1 MTLCSKRIR
10 LPTGVSSSQVC
21 TIDDKDYF
29 IIAFGSLIR
38 VLDDNFALFH
48 SFLTPFCIL
57 KILVFQDH
65 YFLIG
70 RDKYLVYKGL
80 NLVGEHN
87 FTKGFLNISQI
98 FLVKKSHLIFIHDMS
113 YSLAQILNM
122 RIIQDNSLTDSTFFT
137 PLSADKVDDTVHI
150 LAKTYT
156 KRYMISYNVEGGKFK
171 CNRREIDNGLH
182 VFNHFSQLLLLDE
195 EGMWQFSVG
204 QNKSDIRTL
213 FKLDKRN
220 PDSLVYIRDFGN
232 YRISCVYNNPENTVI
247 FFKNGEVMLLNQD
260 LSYTVAGMLNSQIT
274 TVSKI
279 GELYFCGSQ
288 CDSFLVKLL
297 DRKMKV
303 IRKFS
308 GVADNFH
315 VLENTFTA
323 SKLQENLLVNNY
335 KSIKF
340 VSKDC
345 SFKIAH
351 SIPVSRHNTLEEP
364 MHLIIENL
372 NRLKFG
378 VKSIFCGGNVTLL
391 SFESFSVVNGHPFDS
406 VSNYYFFD
414 SSRFFFNSIH
424 GICYYDM
431 HENSFYFLN
440 IKNSIVKYF
449 GRYAIIYSL
458 SSLFLLNCDDL
469 SLSELESAENS
480 DGFEPATK
488 KRPSSMCSFNSIC
501 DLCMHENCVFLIDFN
516 ENVYKIPL
524 HRFSQ
529 KCTLVSFE
537 LTIAKD
543 LCKTID
549 NKDILNKLEAVIG
562 SLAEMEVQD
571 ATSSGRDCIM
581 NVNGKL
587 MHVWNGD
594 IETILDLSEFIHDF
608 TLFGTH
614 IIVSASRPYVF
625 NISDK
630 SLDSIDADFS
640 GTFVFQDRIFL
651 SSHNKIFPFEIA
663 PSEFI
668 VRSKSIDI
676 ASHESLIY
684 KCKNDVITCHRSVD
698 QQTEIYQSKN
708 LAANKDV
715 QTFTVPGFLEFSRTY
730 INKKLF
736 CVGLINTETRE
747 SNIVFIGIKKTS
759 NGLKLK
765 QRKKVRCDIP
775 LSMCC
780 LGNLIAVI
788 CTDKIFIFK
797 LRNGRIQLQGSIE
810 DENNLCNNSFF
821 LNKNTLFISQD
832 SLSFKIL
839 NIKDKTIKEI
849 KTKGQCLPFFI
860 GEDGKSSQEM
870 AENQL
875 FGYAIANKIIFPNGE
890 IDFIEDISNIIY
902 NFTDSFIFGKNGS
915 VFYIYKKENSEIGYI
930 YDNRLNYCDV
940 SEKLEEDS
948 FV

>member
-38 VLDDNFALFH
+38 VLDDNFSLFH

-87 FTKGFLNISQI
+87 FTKGFLNISQV

-122 RIIQDNSLTDSTFFT
+122 RIIQDNTLTDSTFFT
-137 PLSADKVDDTVHI
+137 PLSADKMDDTVHI

-195 EGMWQFSVG
+195 EGMWQFSTG
-204 QNKSDIRTL
+204 QNKSDIRTI
-213 FKLDKRN
+213 FKPDRRN
-220 PDSLVYIRDFGN
+220 PDSLVYIRDFAN
-232 YRISCVYNNPENTVI
+232 YRISCVYNNPENTLV
-247 FFKNGEVMLLNQD
+247 FFKNGEVMLLSQD
-260 LSYTVAGMLNSQIT
+260 LSYEVAGMLNSQIT

-279 GELYFCGSQ
+279 GELYFCGSK
-288 CDSFLVKLL
+288 CDSFLVKFI

-303 IRKFS
+303 IRKFV

-323 SKLQENLLVNNY
+323 SELQKNLPLNNC

-345 SFKIAH
+345 SFKITH
-351 SIPVSRHNTLEEP
+351 SIPISTQNTLEEP
-364 MHLIIENL
+364 LNSVIESL
-372 NRLKFG
+372 NSLKFR
-378 VKSIFCGGNVTLL
+378 VKSIFCGRNITFL
-391 SFESFSVVNGHPFDS
+391 SFESFSVVNGHSFDP
-406 VSNYYFFD
+406 VSNYCLFN
-414 SSRFFFNSIH
+414 SSRFFFNNTH
-424 GICYYDM
+424 GIYYYDM
-431 HENSFYFLN
+431 HNNSFYFLG

-449 GRYAIIYSL
+449 GMYAIIYGL

-469 SLSELESAENS
+469 SLSELESAENC

-501 DLCMHENCVFLIDFN
+501 DLCMHEGCVFLIDFN
-516 ENVYKIPL
+516 ENVSRIPL
-524 HRFSQ
+524 HKFSQ
-529 KCTLVSFE
+529 KCNFVSFE
-537 LTIAKD
+537 PVVVTD
-543 LCKTID
+543 LCKTTG
-549 NKDILNKLEAVIG
+549 NKDTSEKLEVVIG
-562 SLAEMEVQD
+562 SLAKMEVQD
-571 ATSSGRDCIM
+571 AASSVKDSVM

-587 MHVWNGD
+587 MHVRNGN
-594 IETILDLSEFIHDF
+594 IETILDLDEFIHDF
-608 TLFGTH
+608 TLFGNY

-630 SLDSIDADFS
+630 SLDPIDADSS
-640 GTFVFQDRIFL
+640 GSFILQDRIFL
-651 SSHNKIFPFEIA
+651 SSHNKLFHFEIA
-663 PSEFI
+663 PPEFI
-668 VRSKSIDI
+668 VRSKSINN
-676 ASHESLIY
+676 APYESLIY
-684 KCKNDVITCHRSVD
+684 KCKNDVITSHRSVD

-708 LAANKDV
+708 LDASKEV
-715 QTFTVPGFLEFSRTY
+715 QTFTDPGFLEFSRTC
-730 INKKLF
+730 INKRLF
-736 CVGLINTETRE
+736 CVGLINIKTRE

-759 NGLKLK
+759 KGLRLK
-765 QRKKVRCDIP
+765 QRKKIQCNIP

-797 LRNGRIQLQGSIE
+797 LRNGRIQLHGSVE

-821 LNKNTLFISQD
+821 LDKNTLFISQD

-849 KTKGQCLPFFI
+849 KTKGQCMPFFV
-860 GEDGKSSQEM
+860 GGDGKSSQEM

-890 IDFIEDISNIIY
+890 IDFVEDISNIIY

-915 VFYIYKKENSEIGYI
+915 VFYIYKKENSETGYI
-930 YDNRLNYCDV
+930 YDNRLSYCDT
-940 SEKLEEDS
+940 SEKLVEDS